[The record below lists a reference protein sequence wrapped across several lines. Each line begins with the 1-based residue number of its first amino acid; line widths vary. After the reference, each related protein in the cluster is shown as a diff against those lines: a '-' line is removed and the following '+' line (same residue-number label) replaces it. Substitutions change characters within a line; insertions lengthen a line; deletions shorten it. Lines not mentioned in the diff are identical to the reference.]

1 MTGLIGAIWGI
12 GGIVL
17 VLVVAVYRLAPR
29 AAQAFAYD
37 FEWYHWAALVFSL
50 VFTAYTEGY
59 RGFQKSFSPRTAA
72 RARYLRDHPTL
83 LRVAAAPLFCVGYFD
98 ATRRR
103 KIGAWG
109 LTLGIVLLVALV
121 RLLPQ
126 PWRGIVDAG
135 VVIGLTWGAV
145 SLIVCGLRA
154 LTTPEFAVAPE
165 VKTDAI
171 EASSVSL

>member
-1 MTGLIGAIWGI
+1 MSLIGAIWGI

-17 VLVVAVYRLAPR
+17 VFAVAIYRLANR
-29 AAQAFAYD
+29 AVQIFSYD
-37 FEWYHWAALVFSL
+37 LEWYHWAALVISIVL
-50 VFTAYTEGY
+50 TAYAEGY
-59 RGFQKSFSPRTAA
+59 RGFQKRFSPRTAA

-83 LRVAAAPLFCVGYFD
+83 LRVVAAPLFCFGYFQ

-109 LTLGIVLLVALV
+109 LTIGIVLLVGLV

-135 VVIGLTWGAV
+135 VVVGLTWGTISLVVFTIQALTAPTFAV
-145 SLIVCGLRA
+145 S
-154 LTTPEFAVAPE
+154 PE
-165 VKTDAI
+165 VGEV
-171 EASSVSL
+171 EAEAAQA